1 MSYIHN
7 QAMKRRWLE
16 LMKDVD
22 FDTVFDNEAAPT
34 RQTWARFSIRNADSQ
49 QADIS
54 TAPRTRTVGVI
65 IIQLF
70 TTMGS
75 LDGEIMR
82 LADKAKNVFRLR
94 TVDGITYREP
104 TITTVG
110 AREGW
115 WQVNVTCPFEYDEI
129 VERD

>member
-1 MSYIHN
+1 MSYTHN
-7 QAMKRRWLE
+7 QAMKRRWLA
-16 LMKDVD
+16 LMKDVKL
-22 FDTVFDNEAAPT
+22 DTVFDNEVASTSP
-34 RQTWARFSIRNADSQ
+34 TWARFSIRNADSQ

-70 TTMGS
+70 TRVGE
-75 LDGEIMR
+75 LDGEVMQ

-115 WQVNVTCPFEYDEI
+115 WQVNVTCPFEYEEI